1 MPAVKTRENAIELIA
16 ENRARIKAFGVR
28 QLGLFGSF
36 VREEQN
42 EESDIDVLVV
52 FEPGQKTF
60 DNFIQLSFFLEEIF
74 GRPVE
79 LVTRESLSP
88 YIGPRILHE
97 VRYVPLLHE

>member
-1 MPAVKTRENAIELIA
+1 MTTVKTRENVIDLIA
-16 ENRARIKAFGVR
+16 ENRARIRAFGVR
-28 QLGLFGSF
+28 ELGLFGSF

-42 EESDIDVLVV
+42 EESDIDVLVT
-52 FEPGQKTF
+52 FELEQKTF
-60 DNFIQLSFFLEEIF
+60 DNFVQLSFFLEELF

-97 VRYVPLLHE
+97 VRHVPLDD